1 MKPRRYKSSRD
12 GATGSQRALKRPPTR
27 VWAYA
32 ATFVFGALLATG
44 ATLVLVSKVGTVGLP
59 DSGAHGM
66 RYVEPPPERIIDPN
80 LVDPETH
87 TVRKWHRVGS
97 LDELL
102 KLPPQ
107 ELEKIDIAEMN
118 LLCASGLPGAE
129 GLEIPKLLLGLDGWA
144 ASVRFQT
151 NRHLYRVS
159 DPTYADHY
167 KHSENVL
174 RAEFLVQVL
183 QEDCGVHYNLERVR
197 DLDFTNSK
205 DLFIHGLSGANG
217 GTCAS
222 LPVLYVAIGRR
233 LGYPMSL
240 ALAPVHVLARWDGP
254 DDSND
259 PMKHFNVEASGYGFK
274 ALGDDFYLKWPRM
287 MTDAERNSGYFLRPL
302 TGAEM
307 LGEFLTMRG
316 HCLMDTGR
324 LEEAKSAYQLAQK
337 LIPKC
342 PYAGNYVREA
352 ELRTKAREYAKAGM
366 SAATQPKAHRPHV
379 GDPVEELE
387 RIAAMNGD
395 SRGLAQRRAH
405 IPRPPWADSP
415 PPLGTYAPQPGVA
428 QPYQPYQQPPVP
440 GLPPM

>member
-1 MKPRRYKSSRD
+1 VAGRPARLALPRVARYALPFGL
-12 GATGSQRALKRPPTR
+12 GALAATAVAALVFARSANNGQRAPGSSVIKL
-27 VWAYA
+27 
-32 ATFVFGALLATG
+32 
-44 ATLVLVSKVGTVGLP
+44 
-59 DSGAHGM
+59 
-66 RYVEPPPERIIDPN
+66 VEPPPDRIIDPN

-87 TVRKWHRVGS
+87 IARKWRRVAS
-97 LDELL
+97 LDELVS
-102 KLPPQ
+102 LPPA
-107 ELEKIDIAEMN
+107 ELDKLDVAEMN

-129 GLEIPKLLLGLDGWA
+129 NLEIAKILLGLDGWA
-144 ASVRFQT
+144 ATVRFHT
-151 NRHLYRVS
+151 ERHLYRAT
-159 DPTYADHY
+159 DPGYADHY
-167 KHSENVL
+167 KHSVNVT

-183 QEDCGVHYNLERVR
+183 QEDCGVHYNLQRVR
-197 DLDFTNSK
+197 DIDFTNSK
-205 DLFIHGLSGANG
+205 DLFIHGLCSADG

-233 LGYPMSL
+233 LGYPMTL
-240 ALAPVHVLARWDGP
+240 ALAPSHVLARWDGP

-274 ALGDDFYLKWPRM
+274 ALGDDFYFKWPRK
-287 MTDAERNSGYFLRPL
+287 MTDAELNSGYFLRPL

-324 LEEAKSAYQLAQK
+324 LVEAKSAYQLAQK

-352 ELRTKAREYAKAGM
+352 ELRLKAREYARTAM
-366 SAATQPKAHRPHV
+366 NAATQPKARRPQV

-415 PPLGTYAPQPGVA
+415 RPLGIYAPQPGLP

-440 GLPPM
+440 GQPMR